1 MLQDFTMKVKNKRY
15 FDVTNKKDLEV
26 YKNFLTNKG
35 WGSACCPFLVEEP
48 YISIPYMIQEKITKH
63 VLGVQNA

>member
-1 MLQDFTMKVKNKRY
+1 MLQDFTMKIKNKRY

-26 YKNFLTNKG
+26 YKNFLVNKS

-48 YISIPYMIQEKITKH
+48 YISIPYMIQEKIAKH